1 MAVFDGGGIGP
12 KLDMEVSSKIKASR
26 FSKKAQFYT
35 DIYMSS
41 VTLALL
47 ILNVYNL
54 VTSKSTYFTFFSGVA
69 IGALCFTLFLIRR
82 SLTRSLKE
90 RREMKQ
96 NGQEFCNVC
105 KGSGTLNIFTTYKNP
120 ETNKV
125 KKSKK
130 MYLCDKCGST
140 GKIDWVQ
147 KVVNPRRLP

>member
-1 MAVFDGGGIGP
+1 MAISGGESGDS
-12 KLDMEVSSKIKASR
+12 KLYVVDSTKIKASR

-35 DIYMSS
+35 DIYMTS
-41 VTLALL
+41 VVLALL

-54 VTSKSTYFTFFSGVA
+54 VTSKSTHFTFFSGVV
-69 IGALCFTLFLIRR
+69 IGALCFNLFLIRR

-120 ETNKV
+120 ATNKV

-130 MYLCDKCGST
+130 MYICGKCNST

-147 KVVNPRRLP
+147 KVIDPRRLP